1 MIVGGV
7 AGGLTTA
14 AHWIESL
21 RVRQLWWLHH
31 VFHLLI
37 AVQVTFGALLIANS
51 ELDANGEHVFYGFLT
66 FIGVGLILGYRH
78 LTEYRYLLY
87 GLGGLFVMGLAIR
100 AFTLPALVLGG

>member
-1 MIVGGV
+1 M
-7 AGGLTTA
+7 
-14 AHWIESL
+14 
-21 RVRQLWWLHH
+21 
-31 VFHLLI
+31 
-37 AVQVTFGALLIANS
+37 QVTFGALLIANS